1 LESPKGRQERLQYV
15 KDMLKSYQ
23 GESERFPSIE
33 RNLKKGIAELMK
45 PANPSKIKELHN
57 KIRNL
62 ERKLWVENPL
72 MGFFVSRMQQN
83 S

>member
-45 PANPSKIKELHN
+45 PANPSKIKELNN